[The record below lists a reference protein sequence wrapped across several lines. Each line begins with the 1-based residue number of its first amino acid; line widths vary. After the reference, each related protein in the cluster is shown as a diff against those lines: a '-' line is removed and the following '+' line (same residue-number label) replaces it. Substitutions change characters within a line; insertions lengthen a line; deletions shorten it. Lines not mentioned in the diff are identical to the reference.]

1 MYIFFS
7 ESKEGI
13 SCNVLHKTRKSLL
26 QLIAWFDD
34 VVHQDL
40 DDTGESSL
48 LVCLLLTVSRRAV
61 ITSQVGLVTTNLLI
75 LQGRCEDSPA
85 NTNTQ

>member
-34 VVHQDL
+34 VIHQDL

-48 LVCLLLTVSRRAV
+48 LVSLLLTVSRGV
-61 ITSQVGLVTTNLLI
+61 ITSQVGLVSTNLLI
-75 LQGRCEDSPA
+75 LQGGCEDSPA